1 MDIIQVVDNLSEE
14 MFERFKSA
22 AETGKW
28 PEGTEVEQAQRDTAM
43 QIVMAYQARRLKSK
57 EMLTVG
63 EDGEIVNKSKRE
75 LKAELSARAEQ
86 TDIEHDNQNN
96 IARFTDL

>member
-1 MDIIQVVDNLSEE
+1 MDIIQVVDNLSVD
-14 MFERFKSA
+14 MFERFKCA

-28 PEGTEVEQAQRDTAM
+28 PEGTNVDQAQRDTAM
-43 QIVMAYQARRLKSK
+43 QIVMAYQARVLKSK

-63 EDGEIVNKSKRE
+63 ENGEIVSKSKRE
-75 LKAELSARAEQ
+75 LKAEFSHNQEQ
-86 TDIEHDNQNN
+86 SSTPLEQNN

>member
-1 MDIIQVVDNLSEE
+1 MDIIQVVDNLSED
-14 MFERFKSA
+14 MFERFKCA

-28 PEGTEVEQAQRDTAM
+28 PEGTNVDQAQRDTAM
-43 QIVMAYQARRLKSK
+43 QIVMAYQARVLKSK

-63 EDGEIVNKSKRE
+63 ENGEIVSKSKRE
-75 LKAELSARAEQ
+75 LKAEFSNSQEQ
-86 TDIEHDNQNN
+86 SSTPPEQNN

>member
-14 MFERFKSA
+14 MFERFKCA

-28 PEGTEVEQAQRDTAM
+28 PEGTAVDQAQRDTAM
-43 QIVMAYQARRLKSK
+43 QIVMAYQARVLKSK

-63 EDGEIVNKSKRE
+63 ENGEIVNKSKRE
-75 LKAELSARAEQ
+75 LKAELSHRQDESVS
-86 TDIEHDNQNN
+86 TDDQNN
-96 IARFTDL
+96 IARFTKL